1 MESTQ
6 ELNEYG
12 HVQYVEVY
20 LVETEDQVGL

>member
-20 LVETEDQVGL
+20 LVEAEDQVGL